1 MITTYRCPR
10 PTDQTGKEEHPI
22 ARCNMSKITVSKMVV
37 LCGAMISLLGSSVLA
52 AEGSPD
58 PSRPNILWV
67 TSEDNSYHWIGCYGN
82 EDATTPNVDRLA
94 AEGIRYKYAYSN
106 AAVCAVARNTLI
118 LGRYACGTGTQNMR
132 SRYPIPSHFRTY
144 PSYLREAGYYCVNR
158 SKTDYNF
165 ATNDKSHW
173 DECSSKAHWKNRA
186 DGQPFFAVFN
196 TTISH
201 ESSLF
206 ANKTQN
212 NRRQGKIPQTP
223 SRDPA
228 SVQLPPH
235 YPDTPQIRQDWVTY
249 MDIVTAM
256 DKQIGQWLDELNDE
270 GVRDNTIV
278 FYYSDHGG
286 ILPRAK
292 RYINDTGTHVPLVV
306 RFPKR
311 WQHLAPAEP
320 GTVSDRPVAFIDLP
334 PTVFSLAGV
343 AIPEQFQGRAFAGKA
358 SEKPEP
364 YAFLFGQ
371 RFDSRMLRFVRAV
384 TDGEYRYIRN
394 FHPHRHRG
402 ILAGYPHGQVGW
414 QSLYKLKQAGKLN
427 DVQSAYWTMPQPVEE
442 LYHTEEDPWELTNL
456 ADDPE
461 QKARLN
467 RMREAT
473 LNKMR
478 EIGDTGLVP
487 ESMYESISR
496 DGTVY
501 DYVHSTDFPYED
513 VLQTALAAGEGGDGV
528 VRKLRAAMK
537 HDHPVMRY
545 WGATGCTIQVASEA
559 SGQLRELLED
569 PSPSV
574 RVAAAEALYVLG
586 HKKAGFQALIDI
598 LKETRDPVVSLES
611 LNVTQALGVMN
622 EVPKDVWAR
631 ATAVGGYSKRMEKDQ
646 DDPNLR
652 R

>member
-1 MITTYRCPR
+1 
-10 PTDQTGKEEHPI
+10 
-22 ARCNMSKITVSKMVV
+22 
-37 LCGAMISLLGSSVLA
+37 
-52 AEGSPD
+52 
-58 PSRPNILWV
+58 
-67 TSEDNSYHWIGCYGN
+67 
-82 EDATTPNVDRLA
+82 
-94 AEGIRYKYAYSN
+94 
-106 AAVCAVARNTLI
+106 
-118 LGRYACGTGTQNMR
+118 MR
-132 SRYPIPSHFRTY
+132 SRYPVPDNFRTY
-144 PSYLREAGYYCVNR
+144 PSFLSEAGYYCVNR

-165 ATNDKSHW
+165 KTDDKSHW
-173 DECSSKAHWKNRA
+173 DESSPKSHWKNRA
-186 DGQPFFAVFN
+186 KGQPFFAVFN

-206 ANKTQN
+206 LKKTEGY
-212 NRRQGKIPQTP
+212 RKQGMIPEVP

-228 SVQLPPH
+228 SVTLPPH
-235 YPDTPQIRQDWVTY
+235 YPDTPEIRQDWVTY

-256 DKQIGQWLDELNDE
+256 DKQIGDWLEELDDE

-292 RYINDTGTHVPLVV
+292 RYINDTGTHVPLIVS
-306 RFPKR
+306 FPKK
-311 WQHLAPAEP
+311 WQHLAPAEA

-343 AIPEQFQGRAFAGKA
+343 EIPKQFQGRAFAGKA
-358 SEKPEP
+358 AVEKEP
-364 YAFLFGQ
+364 YVFLFGQ

-414 QSLYKLKQAGKLN
+414 QSLFKLKQAGKLN
-427 DVQSAYWTMPQPVEE
+427 DVQSAYWTIPQPVEE
-442 LYHTEEDPWELTNL
+442 LYHTAEDPWELNNL
-456 ADDPE
+456 VNDPKH
-461 QKARLN
+461 QDRLA
-467 RMREAT
+467 RMRKAT

-487 ESMYESISR
+487 ESMYEGISK

-501 DYVHSTDFPYED
+501 DYVHNKDFPYED
-513 VLQTALAAGEGGDGV
+513 VLKTALAAGDGGTGV
-528 VRKLRAAMK
+528 LQKLRVAME

-545 WGATGCTIQVASEA
+545 WGATGCAIQGETVAAAMS
-559 SGQLRELLED
+559 QLKKLLED

-586 HKKAGFQALIDI
+586 DKKAGFDGLIDI
-598 LKETRDPVVSLES
+598 LKETNDPVVSLEA
-611 LNVTQALGVMN
+611 LNITQALGVMN
-622 EVPKDVWAR
+622 DLPQDVWAK
-631 ATAVGGYSKRMEKDQ
+631 ACKAGGYSKRMAKDQ
-646 DDPNLR
+646 DDPNLQR
-652 R
+652 

>member
-1 MITTYRCPR
+1 MQNRKFLQMIGLCA
-10 PTDQTGKEEHPI
+10 GI
-22 ARCNMSKITVSKMVV
+22 LG
-37 LCGAMISLLGSSVLA
+37 LCGIRAFA
-52 AEGSPD
+52 ADESTEPD
-58 PSRPNILWV
+58 RPNILWV

-82 EDATTPNVDRLA
+82 QDAKTPNIDGLA
-94 AEGIRYKYAYSN
+94 ADGIRYKYAYSN

-118 LGRYACGTGTQNMR
+118 LGRYACSTGTHNMR
-132 SRYPIPSHFRTY
+132 SRYPVPEHFRTY
-144 PSYLREAGYYCVNR
+144 PSFLREAGYYCVNR

-165 ATNDKSHW
+165 KTDDKSHW

-186 DGQPFFAVFN
+186 KGQPFFAVFN

-206 ANKTQN
+206 LKKTEGY
-212 NRRQGKIPQTP
+212 RKQGMIPEVP

-228 SVQLPPH
+228 SVTLPPH
-235 YPDTPQIRQDWVTY
+235 YPDTPEIRQDWVTY

-256 DKQIGQWLDELNDE
+256 DKQIGDWLKELDDE

-292 RYINDTGTHVPLVV
+292 RYINDTGNHVPMIVS
-306 RFPKR
+306 FPKK
-311 WQHLAPAEP
+311 WQHLAPADA
-320 GTVSDRPVAFIDLP
+320 GTVNDRPVAFIDLP

-343 AIPEQFQGRAFAGKA
+343 EIPKQFQGRAFAGKA
-358 SEKPEP
+358 AVEKEP
-364 YAFLFGQ
+364 YVFLFGQ

-414 QSLYKLKQAGKLN
+414 QSLFKLKQAGKL
-427 DVQSAYWTMPQPVEE
+427 DDAQAAYWTVPQPVEE
-442 LYHTEEDPWELTNL
+442 LYHTAEDPWELNNL
-456 ADDPE
+456 VDDPKH
-461 QKARLN
+461 QDRLA
-467 RMREAT
+467 RMRDAT

-487 ESMYESISR
+487 ESMYESISK

-501 DYVHSTDFPYED
+501 DYVHNKDFPYED
-513 VLQTALAAGEGGDGV
+513 VLQTALAAGDGGSGIPQ
-528 VRKLRAAMK
+528 KLSAAMK
-537 HDHPVMRY
+537 HDHPVIRY
-545 WGATGCTIQVASEA
+545 WGATGCTIQGEA
-559 SGQLRELLED
+559 AAAAMSQLKKLLED
-569 PSPSV
+569 SSPSV

-586 HKKAGFQALIDI
+586 DKKTGFDGLIDI
-598 LKETRDPVVSLES
+598 LKETNDPVVSLET
-611 LNVTQALGVMN
+611 LNITQALGVMN
-622 EVPKDVWAR
+622 DVPQDVWAK
-631 ATAVGGYSKRMEKDQ
+631 ACKAGGYSKRMAKDQ
-646 DDPNLR
+646 DDPNLQR
-652 R
+652 

>member
-1 MITTYRCPR
+1 MQNRQFIQMI
-10 PTDQTGKEEHPI
+10 GLSAGI
-22 ARCNMSKITVSKMVV
+22 LA
-37 LCGAMISLLGSSVLA
+37 LCGMRAFA
-52 AEGSPD
+52 ADDSAKG
-58 PSRPNILWV
+58 SRPNILWV

-82 EDATTPNVDRLA
+82 QDAKTPNIDGLA
-94 AEGIRYKYAYSN
+94 ADGIRYKYAYSN

-118 LGRYACGTGTQNMR
+118 LGRYACSTGTHNMR
-132 SRYPIPSHFRTY
+132 SRYPVPDNFRTY
-144 PSYLREAGYYCVNR
+144 PSFLREAGYYCVNR

-165 ATNDKSHW
+165 KTDDKSHW
-173 DECSSKAHWKNRA
+173 DESSPKAHWKSRA
-186 DGQPFFAVFN
+186 KGQPFFAVFN

-206 ANKTQN
+206 LKKTEGY
-212 NRRQGKIPQTP
+212 RKQGMIPEVP

-228 SVQLPPH
+228 SVTLPPH
-235 YPDTPQIRQDWVTY
+235 YPDTPEIRQDWVTY

-256 DKQIGQWLDELNDE
+256 DKQIGDWLKELDDE

-292 RYINDTGTHVPLVV
+292 RYINDTGTHVPLIVS
-306 RFPKR
+306 FPKK
-311 WQHLAPAEP
+311 WQHLAPAEA

-334 PTVFSLAGV
+334 PTVTSLAGV
-343 AIPEQFQGRAFAGKA
+343 EIPKQFQGRAFAGKA
-358 SEKPEP
+358 TAEKEP
-364 YAFLFGQ
+364 YVFLFGQ

-414 QSLYKLKQAGKLN
+414 QSLFKLKQAGKLN
-427 DVQSAYWTMPQPVEE
+427 DVQSAYWTIPQPAEE
-442 LYHTEEDPWELTNL
+442 LYHTAEDPWELNNL
-456 ADDPE
+456 VNDPKH
-461 QKARLN
+461 QDRLV
-467 RMREAT
+467 RMRNAT

-487 ESMYESISR
+487 ESMYEGISK

-501 DYVHSTDFPYED
+501 DYVHNKDFPYED
-513 VLQTALAAGEGGDGV
+513 VLQIALAAGDGGSGILQ
-528 VRKLRAAMK
+528 KLSAAMK

-545 WGATGCTIQVASEA
+545 WGATGCTIQGEA
-559 SGQLRELLED
+559 AAPARNQLRKLLED

-586 HKKAGFQALIDI
+586 DKKTGFDGLIGI
-598 LKETRDPVVSLES
+598 LNETEDPVVSLEA

-622 EVPKDVWAR
+622 DVPQDVWAR
-631 ATAVGGYSKRMEKDQ
+631 ACKAGGYSKRMAKDQ
-646 DDPNLR
+646 DDPNLQR
-652 R
+652 